1 VNNFI
6 SVFFTKNKKFQT
18 MKRIYVLFALAFSFS
33 VQSFAQVKTPAPSA
47 GAKVMQT
54 VGMTDITVEYS
65 RPSARGRKI
74 MGNLVPFGEVW
85 RTGANQVTKITLS
98 GDVSIQGETLKK
110 GSYAILTI
118 PSQKTWEVHFFT
130 YEKSSWSSYT
140 KKEATLIVK
149 TDSKQSEMKM
159 ESFSISFDGM
169 DAGKANMY
177 FAWENTVVPLAIDT
191 KVDAAVMKSIDK
203 MLAGPSAGDYY
214 TMGSY
219 IYDSGREGKELE
231 QALEYVQKATKVEE
245 PRFWQVRKEALILA
259 KLGKT
264 KEAIKT
270 AKLSMALAE
279 KANNKDYVKMNRDSI
294 DEWSGKS
301 MIRK

>member
-1 VNNFI
+1 
-6 SVFFTKNKKFQT
+6 
-18 MKRIYVLFALAFSFS
+18 MKRIYLLFALAFSFS
-33 VQSFAQVKTPAPSA
+33 VQSFAQVKTPAPST
-47 GAKVMQT
+47 GATVTQT
-54 VGMTDITVEYS
+54 VGLTDITVEYS
-65 RPSARGRKI
+65 RPSARDREI
-74 MGNLVPFGEVW
+74 MGALVPFGEVW

-98 GDVSIQGETLKK
+98 GDISIQGETLKK
-110 GSYAILTI
+110 GSYAILTV
-118 PSQKTWEVHFFT
+118 PNQKTWEVHFYT
-130 YEKSSWSSYT
+130 YESSNWSSYT
-140 KKEATLIVK
+140 KKEADVVVK
-149 TDSKQSEMKM
+149 TDSKKSEMKM

-169 DAGKANMY
+169 DAGKATMY
-177 FAWENTVVPLAIDT
+177 FAWENTIVPLSIDT
-191 KVDAAVMKSIDK
+191 KVDAAVMESIDK

-270 AKLSMALAE
+270 AELSMELAE
-279 KANNKDYVKMNRDSI
+279 KANNNDYVKMNKASI
-294 DEWSGKS
+294 AEWSGKAV
-301 MIRK
+301 KKK